1 MRRRYEPPCI
11 SVVFAVI
18 LVFIHSSIISTLQR
32 LPFNEVI
39 NDLESHCTSND
50 AFLHAAFLLNFIQST
65 NGLCCPK
72 AWFHL
77 DSTLSL
83 HPSQCLWCF
92 FFIYFPFFYSWGILP
107 SNKGLDTVG
116 LKGAHQP
123 DEGSVGFFF
132 CLLQISKHMCEG
144 RNSLHSSLFT
154 SVDKQSVNRSL
165 SIRKHS
171 RTRTATDL
179 CYCYIN

>member
-1 MRRRYEPPCI
+1 MYQCCFC
-11 SVVFAVI
+11 SYFSFYS
-18 LVFIHSSIISTLQR
+18 LFHYFNSSKE
-32 LPFNEVI
+32 PFNEVI

-132 CLLQISKHMCEG
+132 FVFFKSVNICVKGGILFTH
-144 RNSLHSSLFT
+144 HSSPL
-154 SVDKQSVNRSL
+154 
-165 SIRKHS
+165 
-171 RTRTATDL
+171 
-179 CYCYIN
+179 